1 MGLEPISNFSRSCG
15 SLYNYTEFGGAS
27 CQDEFQVLDLLHCWL
42 VERSDWNA
50 GCTLALEQQH
60 CNPGAGI
67 FDNPVHGTGLAAS
80 QMEKLCD
87 CCKRYADHLDEKMKC
102 FRRHM
107 GADFRHGMI
116 IPKKFIDNFGG
127 MISRTIEL
135 ESSNGNMYVFE
146 VSKRMG
152 NTVLHRGWQAF
163 IDEHHIEENDSLLF
177 RHIEKSRFEILVLD
191 SDDCEKVFFCPGI
204 NIVSNV
210 EERGADSV
218 NISNSSRDYATRSSG
233 SKRLCTGED
242 TENENTD
249 AIYSSSEDSEEGTED
264 IPSEHESSFELDDGH
279 TPSRQDYVLAR
290 GRTLSRVQDEKV
302 TTLIQDVGAEIP
314 VFVAVMK
321 PSNVKSQT
329 SALVIPKGY
338 AVEHFPPK
346 SQTVTLQR
354 PGKSKK
360 WHPRFHIRK
369 DKHGSILCGPG
380 WFDFVR
386 DTRVQVGDICI
397 FERMMKKGTGR
408 TFSSLRVHLL
418 RKSMLHSGGSGT
430 GPKRV
435 SLTHGKTRVNSA
447 TPKGARTTDGRTRAK
462 ATSTAS
468 VRKEPG
474 DEMFPGGNAPSSVHS
489 HGHEARQGP
498 VESNKSRGPRK
509 RPYIISST
517 ACLTREQEMNVD
529 KRARSLQSDVPIYAS
544 VMNKSSVGD
553 NSLYAVTICRKYAA
567 EYLPAG
573 AQTVTL
579 LRAEKSKTWEVKVNP
594 RIGNAKMLKG
604 GWREFAHDNHL
615 KLKDICLFQLM
626 TDQRKLTMMVDIIR
640 HNEKR

>member
-1 MGLEPISNFSRSCG
+1 
-15 SLYNYTEFGGAS
+15 
-27 CQDEFQVLDLLHCWL
+27 
-42 VERSDWNA
+42 
-50 GCTLALEQQH
+50 
-60 CNPGAGI
+60 
-67 FDNPVHGTGLAAS
+67 
-80 QMEKLCD
+80 MEKLCD

-102 FRRHM
+102 FRRHV

-127 MISRTIEL
+127 KISRTIEL

-177 RHIEKSRFEILVLD
+177 RHIEKSRFEVLVLD

-204 NIVSNV
+204 NIVNNV

-233 SKRLCTGED
+233 SKRFATCGRGNSSHPRKAAKTTL
-242 TENENTD
+242 N
-249 AIYSSSEDSEEGTED
+249 YSSPENSEEGTED

-321 PSNVKSQT
+321 PSYVKSQT

-360 WHPRFHIRK
+360 WHPRLHIRK
-369 DKHGSILCGPG
+369 DKRGAILCGPG
-380 WFDFVR
+380 WLDFVR
-386 DTRVQVGDICI
+386 DTQVQVGDICI
-397 FERMMKKGTGR
+397 FERMKKGTGR

-435 SLTHGKTRVNSA
+435 SSTHGKTRVNSA
-447 TPKGARTTDGRTRAK
+447 TPKRASTTDGRTRAK
-462 ATSTAS
+462 ATSTTN

-474 DEMFPGGNAPSSVHS
+474 DGGNEPSSVHS

-517 ACLTREQEMNVD
+517 ACLTREQEMYVD

-553 NSLYAVTICRKYAA
+553 NSLYAVTICRNYAA

-579 LRAEKSKTWEVKVNP
+579 LRAEKSKTWEIKVNP
-594 RIGNAKMLKG
+594 RIGDAKMLRA

>member
-1 MGLEPISNFSRSCG
+1 
-15 SLYNYTEFGGAS
+15 
-27 CQDEFQVLDLLHCWL
+27 
-42 VERSDWNA
+42 
-50 GCTLALEQQH
+50 
-60 CNPGAGI
+60 
-67 FDNPVHGTGLAAS
+67 
-80 QMEKLCD
+80 MEKLCD

-127 MISRTIEL
+127 KISRTIEL

-146 VSKRMG
+146 VSKHMG
-152 NTVLHRGWQAF
+152 NTVIHRGWQAF

-177 RHIEKSRFEILVLD
+177 RHIEKSRFEVLVLD

-218 NISNSSRDYATRSSG
+218 NISNSSRDYATRSPG
-233 SKRLCTGED
+233 SKRFATQGRGNSSYPRKAAKTAL
-242 TENENTD
+242 N
-249 AIYSSSEDSEEGTED
+249 YSSPEDSGEGTED
-264 IPSEHESSFELDDGH
+264 IPSEYESSFELDDGH
-279 TPSRQDYVLAR
+279 TPSGHDYVLAR
-290 GRTLSRVQDEKV
+290 GSTLSGVQDEKV
-302 TTLIQDVGAEIP
+302 TTLIQDVGAEVP

-321 PSNVKSQT
+321 PSYVKSQT

-346 SQTVTLQR
+346 SQTVILQR

-380 WFDFVR
+380 WLDFVR

-397 FERMMKKGTGR
+397 FERMKKGNGR

-418 RKSMLHSGGSGT
+418 RESMLHSSASGT

-435 SLTHGKTRVNSA
+435 SSTHGKTRVNSA
-447 TPKGARTTDGRTRAK
+447 TPKRARITGGRTRAK
-462 ATSTAS
+462 ATSTTC

-474 DEMFPGGNAPSSVHS
+474 DGGNAPSSVRS

-594 RIGNAKMLKG
+594 RIGDAKMLRG

>member
-1 MGLEPISNFSRSCG
+1 
-15 SLYNYTEFGGAS
+15 
-27 CQDEFQVLDLLHCWL
+27 
-42 VERSDWNA
+42 
-50 GCTLALEQQH
+50 
-60 CNPGAGI
+60 
-67 FDNPVHGTGLAAS
+67 
-80 QMEKLCD
+80 MEKLCD

-116 IPKKFIDNFGG
+116 IPKKFIDNFRGK
-127 MISRTIEL
+127 ISRTIEL

-152 NTVLHRGWQAF
+152 NTILRRGWQAF

-177 RHIEKSRFEILVLD
+177 RHIEKSRFEVLVLD

-210 EERGADSV
+210 EERGVDSV
-218 NISNSSRDYATRSSG
+218 NISNSSRDYATRSPG
-233 SKRLCTGED
+233 SKRFATHGRGNSSYPRKAAKTAL
-242 TENENTD
+242 N
-249 AIYSSSEDSEEGTED
+249 YSSPEDSEEGPED
-264 IPSEHESSFELDDGH
+264 IPSEYESSFELDDGH
-279 TPSRQDYVLAR
+279 TPSGNDYVLAR
-290 GRTLSRVQDEKV
+290 GSTLSRVQDEKV
-302 TTLIQDVGAEIP
+302 TALIQDVGAEIP

-321 PSNVKSQT
+321 PSYVKSQT

-346 SQTVTLQR
+346 SQIVALQR

-360 WHPRFHIRK
+360 WHPRFSIRK
-369 DKHGSILCGPG
+369 DQHGSTLCGPG
-380 WFDFVR
+380 WLDFVR

-397 FERMMKKGTGR
+397 FERMKKGTGR
-408 TFSSLRVHLL
+408 TFSSLRVHVL
-418 RKSMLHSGGSGT
+418 RKSMLHSGASGT

-435 SLTHGKTRVNSA
+435 SSTHGKARVDSA
-447 TPKGARTTDGRTRAK
+447 TPKRARTTDDRTRAK

-474 DEMFPGGNAPSSVHS
+474 DGGNVPSSVHS
-489 HGHEARQGP
+489 HGHKARQGP

-529 KRARSLQSDVPIYAS
+529 KRACPLQSDVPIYAS

-553 NSLYAVTICRKYAA
+553 NSLYAVTICREYAA

-579 LRAEKSKTWEVKVNP
+579 LRAEKSKTWEVKVKP
-594 RIGNAKMLKG
+594 RIGDAKMLRG

-626 TDQRKLTMMVDIIR
+626 TEQRKLTMMVDIIR
-640 HNEKR
+640 HNEKC

>member
-1 MGLEPISNFSRSCG
+1 
-15 SLYNYTEFGGAS
+15 
-27 CQDEFQVLDLLHCWL
+27 
-42 VERSDWNA
+42 
-50 GCTLALEQQH
+50 
-60 CNPGAGI
+60 
-67 FDNPVHGTGLAAS
+67 
-80 QMEKLCD
+80 MEKLCD

-127 MISRTIEL
+127 KISRTIEL

-146 VSKRMG
+146 VSKLMG
-152 NTVLHRGWQAF
+152 NTVIHRGWQAF
-163 IDEHHIEENDSLLF
+163 IDELHIIENDSLLF
-177 RHIEKSRFEILVLD
+177 RHIEKSRFEVLVLD

-204 NIVSNV
+204 NLN
-210 EERGADSV
+210 SV
-218 NISNSSRDYATRSSG
+218 NISNGSRDNATRSSG
-233 SKRLCTGED
+233 SKRFATCGRGNSSHPRKAAKTALNYSSPENSGED

-249 AIYSSSEDSEEGTED
+249 TIYSSSEDSGEETEPANTDIEYSSSRDSEEGTED
-264 IPSEHESSFELDDGH
+264 IPSEHESYFELDDGH

-321 PSNVKSQT
+321 PSYVKSQT

-338 AVEHFPPK
+338 AVEHLPSK

-360 WHPRFHIRK
+360 WHPRFYIRK
-369 DKHGSILCGPG
+369 DTHGSILCGPG
-380 WFDFVR
+380 WLEFVC

-397 FERMMKKGTGR
+397 FERMKGTGR
-408 TFSSLRVHLL
+408 TFSLRVHLL

-435 SLTHGKTRVNSA
+435 SSTHGKTRVNSA
-447 TPKGARTTDGRTRAK
+447 TPKRACITDGRTRAK
-462 ATSTAS
+462 ATSTTC

-474 DEMFPGGNAPSSVHS
+474 GNAPYSVRS

-498 VESNKSRGPRK
+498 VESDKSRGPWK
-509 RPYIISST
+509 RPYVISST

-529 KRARSLQSDVPIYAS
+529 KRGRALQSKVPIYVS
-544 VMNKSSVGD
+544 IMNKSSVG
-553 NSLYAVTICRKYAA
+553 NSLYTVNICREYAA
-567 EYLPAG
+567 EYLAAG
-573 AQTVTL
+573 EQTVTL
-579 LRAEKSKTWEVKVNP
+579 VTAEMSKAWEVKVHP
-594 RIGNAKMLKG
+594 RNGRAKVLRR
-604 GWREFAHDNHL
+604 GWHKFARDKHL
-615 KLKDICLFQLM
+615 KVQDICLFQLL

-640 HNEKR
+640 HHENQ